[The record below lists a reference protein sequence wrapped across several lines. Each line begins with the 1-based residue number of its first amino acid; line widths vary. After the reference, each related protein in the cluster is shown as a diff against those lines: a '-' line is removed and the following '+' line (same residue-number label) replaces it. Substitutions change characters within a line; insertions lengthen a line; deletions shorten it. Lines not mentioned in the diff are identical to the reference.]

1 MKANRTCS
9 LGDCWESEHVSDLW
23 EPGKISVHVGTVPS
37 LGTFPASSD
46 PQLSHGG
53 IQKAIHLCSL
63 VSFLFLPRQLTCQLL
78 LWAPSFGTPRES
90 IVLPCPAADE
100 PPEAW
105 QSCLCWLVLW
115 MKPIN
120 ICCRQGGTG
129 TRNKYLFS
137 LRGYTIMLLKRCIPL
152 LALGKIASEYVIY
165 IRLVHVIT
173 EVTDK
178 S

>member
-1 MKANRTCS
+1 MKGNWASS
-9 LGDCWESEHVSDLW
+9 LGDCWEWGQVRDLW
-23 EPGKISVHVGTVPS
+23 EPREICINMGTVPR
-37 LGTFPASSD
+37 LGTSPVSD
-46 PQLSHGG
+46 LQLSHGG
-53 IQKAIHLCSL
+53 IQKATYLYSL
-63 VSFLFLPRQLTCQLL
+63 VSFLFLPKQVTSR
-78 LWAPSFGTPRES
+78 LWALECLWES
-90 IVLPCPAADE
+90 IVLLCPAADE

-105 QSCLCWLVLW
+105 QSCLCRLVLW

-129 TRNKYLFS
+129 TGNKYLFS

-165 IRLVHVIT
+165 ISLVHVIT
-173 EVTDK
+173 EVTYK